1 VSALLQNETFI
12 ERKKQVGIEIHG
24 LAPEEFETFMRE
36 ERARWG
42 QVVQSL
48 KLKID

>member
-1 VSALLQNETFI
+1 VTALLQNPAFI
-12 ERKKQVGIEIHG
+12 ERMKQVGIEIHG
-24 LAPEEFETFMRE
+24 MAPEEFETFMLE